1 MRTELSKIIQ
11 DAKDLEESISMTL
24 NGTCLSY
31 VDHQTMANEVLL
43 CTSVFTYIH
52 VRMYVRTYVH
62 TSCLF
67 VLR

>member
-31 VDHQTMANEVLL
+31 ADHQIMANEV
-43 CTSVFTYIH
+43 
-52 VRMYVRTYVH
+52 M
-62 TSCLF
+62 
-67 VLR
+67 